1 MDKKKPK
8 IVFIADELTE
18 DKGARDGWVSFCYL
32 TPNNLDWMKVKEVD
46 WHFLSLQ
53 SGKDHRNVIDEIRSL
68 IRGADCV
75 MFDYG
80 GWSMPGCDNSRLI
93 DFYTREFT
101 KLIKEN
107 TSIQWWCVSNLPA
120 NCFTDDEKEELKGIC
135 KFYWDEF

>member
-1 MDKKKPK
+1 MAKRLK
-8 IVFIADELTE
+8 IVFIADELEE
-18 DKGARDGWVSFCYL
+18 DVSARDGWISFYF
-32 TPNNLDWMKVKEVD
+32 TQNNLKLVLHPSKVID

-53 SGKDHRNVIDEIRSL
+53 SGKAHRNVIDEIRSL

-80 GWSMPGCDNSRLI
+80 GFSIMGQDNSRLI
-93 DFYTREFT
+93 DYYTREFT